1 MIVRHNRKAFPPMPP
16 SSSASASTATSHHV
30 TCLSCAT
37 VNRVPEARLAAHPKC
52 GTCGAKL
59 VEPRVHDLDSAT
71 LRKAETK
78 DSLPLLVDFW
88 APWCGPC
95 RMMAPEFEKAAR
107 ALAPQVRF
115 AKINTQVHGDVSQRY
130 GIRGIPLLILFR
142 NGQEVARLT
151 GARPAAEI
159 EAFVRQNTRLRA

>member
-1 MIVRHNRKAFPPMPP
+1 M
-16 SSSASASTATSHHV
+16 SHHV
-30 TCLSCAT
+30 TCLSCGS
-37 VNRVPEARLAAHPKC
+37 VNRLPEAKLAANPKC

-59 VEPRVHDLDSAT
+59 TEPRVRDLDSAT
-71 LRKAETK
+71 LRKAETR
-78 DSLPLLVDFW
+78 DTLPLLVDFW

-107 ALAPQVRF
+107 ALSPHARF

-130 GIRGIPLLILFR
+130 GIRGIPLLILFKG
-142 NGQEVARLT
+142 GQEVARLT

-159 EAFVRQNTRLRA
+159 EAFVRQNTRLPA